1 MSCSAKLPVYGLI
14 AGAFF
19 SEHRG
24 LVILSLYV
32 LGVML
37 GILSG
42 LIFRK
47 AASNKQEAPFVIE
60 LPPYRMP
67 SARNVFTHVWER
79 VEHFLEKAGTII
91 FAMSVVLWFMQSFD
105 FRLNFISDP
114 SLSILGAIGSAIA
127 PIFKPLGFGSWQ
139 ASVALL
145 TGVVAKEA
153 VVSSLSM
160 FASFSASAGGEVVRQ
175 ALSGIFTPASAYS
188 FLVFVLLYTPCMAAI
203 ATIRREMQSRAW
215 TAFAVV
221 WQLASAYIMS
231 LLTYNIIGL
240 FTGETDKAVLFY
252 AIAALIVIYSAYC
265 IIMRRRRG
273 CSGCRSAAKCSQ
285 KKHL

>member
-1 MSCSAKLPVYGLI
+1 M
-14 AGAFF
+14 
-19 SEHRG
+19 
-24 LVILSLYV
+24 
-32 LGVML
+32 
-37 GILSG
+37 
-42 LIFRK
+42 
-47 AASNKQEAPFVIE
+47 
-60 LPPYRMP
+60 
-67 SARNVFTHVWER
+67 
-79 VEHFLEKAGTII
+79 
-91 FAMSVVLWFMQSFD
+91 
-105 FRLNFISDP
+105 
-114 SLSILGAIGSAIA
+114 
-127 PIFKPLGFGSWQ
+127 
-139 ASVALL
+139 
-145 TGVVAKEA
+145 
-153 VVSSLSM
+153 
-160 FASFSASAGGEVVRQ
+160 RQ

-273 CSGCRSAAKCSQ
+273 CGCGCSGCRSAAKCSQ